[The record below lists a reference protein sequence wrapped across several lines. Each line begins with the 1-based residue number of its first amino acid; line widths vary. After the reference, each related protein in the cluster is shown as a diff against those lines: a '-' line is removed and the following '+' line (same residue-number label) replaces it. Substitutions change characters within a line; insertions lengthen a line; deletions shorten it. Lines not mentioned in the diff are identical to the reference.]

1 MLSVL
6 TLRAR
11 LNLLTMQSVFRE
23 PKPDRVSTENPDG
36 PPVRRRAAVRVGPRA
51 VRTICAAEGTAPPRV
66 HTWGQSMPKKER
78 KRLQVVISEE
88 QDALLT
94 KTAYELS
101 SPERLISKSEVVRLA
116 IEKIAK
122 ELGEGEQLDEYR
134 ALLEEEDVKDD

>member
-1 MLSVL
+1 
-6 TLRAR
+6 
-11 LNLLTMQSVFRE
+11 
-23 PKPDRVSTENPDG
+23 
-36 PPVRRRAAVRVGPRA
+36 
-51 VRTICAAEGTAPPRV
+51 
-66 HTWGQSMPKKER
+66 MPKKER

-122 ELGEGEQLDEYR
+122 EMGEGEQIEEYR
-134 ALLEEEDVKDD
+134 ALLETDDLRDV

>member
-1 MLSVL
+1 
-6 TLRAR
+6 
-11 LNLLTMQSVFRE
+11 
-23 PKPDRVSTENPDG
+23 
-36 PPVRRRAAVRVGPRA
+36 
-51 VRTICAAEGTAPPRV
+51 
-66 HTWGQSMPKKER
+66 MPKKER

-122 ELGEGEQLDEYR
+122 ELGEGEQIDEYR
-134 ALLEEEDVKDD
+134 ALLETDDLRDA